1 MISFSFLLNRE
12 NLDTHT
18 HIYIYIERES
28 KSALHLNH
36 FHQRF
41 HQQSPQQRLPGS
53 QSVHATKKKKK
64 KKNITDAGHIVLLN
78 LLITDHADFI
88 QKGP

>member
-1 MISFSFLLNRE
+1 MINFSFLLNRE

-18 HIYIYIERES
+18 HTEN
-28 KSALHLNH
+28 ALHLNH

-53 QSVHATKKKKK
+53 QSVHITHNKLI
-64 KKNITDAGHIVLLN
+64 NITDARRIVLLN

-88 QKGP
+88 KKGP

>member
-53 QSVHATKKKKK
+53 QSVHMTHKKLI
-64 KKNITDAGHIVLLN
+64 NITDARRIVLMN

>member
-1 MISFSFLLNRE
+1 MFSFSFLLNKE
-12 NLDTHT
+12 NLETHT
-18 HIYIYIERES
+18 HTHRERERVC
-28 KSALHLNH
+28 ALHLNH

-53 QSVHATKKKKK
+53 QSVHITHNKLI
-64 KKNITDAGHIVLLN
+64 NITDARRIVLLN

>member
-1 MISFSFLLNRE
+1 MINFSFLLNSE

-18 HIYIYIERES
+18 HTHIEREN
-28 KSALHLNH
+28 ALHLNH

-53 QSVHATKKKKK
+53 QSVHMTHKKLI
-64 KKNITDAGHIVLLN
+64 NITDARRIVLMN

>member
-1 MISFSFLLNRE
+1 MQVLGSTKVVTHTH
-12 NLDTHT
+12 THT
-18 HIYIYIERES
+18 HIEREN
-28 KSALHLNH
+28 ALHLNH

-53 QSVHATKKKKK
+53 QSVHMTHKKLI
-64 KKNITDAGHIVLLN
+64 NITDARRIVLMN
-78 LLITDHADFI
+78 LLITDHANFI

>member
-1 MISFSFLLNRE
+1 MINFSFLLNRE
-12 NLDTHT
+12 NLDTYTHTHT
-18 HIYIYIERES
+18 HIEREN
-28 KSALHLNH
+28 ALHLNH

-53 QSVHATKKKKK
+53 QSVHITHKKLI
-64 KKNITDAGHIVLLN
+64 NITDARRIVLMN